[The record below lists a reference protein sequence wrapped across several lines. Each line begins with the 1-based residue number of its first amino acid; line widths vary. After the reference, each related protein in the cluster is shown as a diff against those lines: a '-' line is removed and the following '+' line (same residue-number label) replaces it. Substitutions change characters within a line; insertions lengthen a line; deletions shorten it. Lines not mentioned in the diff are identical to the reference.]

1 VPVIRS
7 GRRALAA
14 AVTAVAL
21 VGVPLA
27 AAPASAAPAPAC
39 PRTTLDQDIARA
51 DVVFRG
57 VVKKVRAAHSD
68 GRHRTRSYTVVS
80 DRVYKSS
87 LVTRVVVVTA
97 RVDGTCALPTLTAGG
112 RYIFF
117 ALERGSRLMATT
129 ATAKAT
135 PKLTRQVVAKLGSGA
150 QPEPNPPATATFTKV
165 AHADPPPMS
174 RLLAPGAALLLVSLL
189 GLLVAGRLGRRTTG

>member
-1 VPVIRS
+1 M
-7 GRRALAA
+7 
-14 AVTAVAL
+14 TTVAL
-21 VGVPLA
+21 FAVPLV
-27 AAPASAAPAPAC
+27 AAPAGAAPAPAC

-57 VVKKVRAAHSD
+57 VVKKVPGAHAV
-68 GRHRTRSYTVVS
+68 GKHRLRSYPVIS

-97 RVDGTCALPTLTAGG
+97 RVDGTCTLPTLTQGG

-117 ALERGSRLMATT
+117 ALERGSRLMATA

-135 PKLTRQVVAKLGSGA
+135 PKLTRQVVARLGSGA

-165 AHADPPPMS
+165 AHADPPALS

-189 GLLVAGRLGRRTTG
+189 GLLVAGRLGRRTSA

>member
-1 VPVIRS
+1 M
-7 GRRALAA
+7 
-14 AVTAVAL
+14 TTVAL
-21 VGVPLA
+21 LGVPLA
-27 AAPASAAPAPAC
+27 AAPAHAAPAC
-39 PRTTLDQDIARA
+39 PKTTLDRDIARA

-57 VVKKVRAAHSD
+57 IVKKVPPAHTV
-68 GRHRTRSYTVVS
+68 GKHRLRSYPVIS

-87 LVTRVVVVTA
+87 LVTRAVVVTA
-97 RVDGTCALPTLTAGG
+97 RVDGDCTLPTLTQGG

-135 PKLTRQVVAKLGSGA
+135 PKLTHQVVTRLGSGA

-165 AHADPPPMS
+165 AHANPPRLS
-174 RLLAPGAALLLVSLL
+174 RLLAPGAALLLLSLL
-189 GLLVAGRLGRRTTG
+189 GLLVVGRLGRRTTG

>member
-14 AVTAVAL
+14 AVTTVAL
-21 VGVPLA
+21 LGVPLA
-27 AAPASAAPAPAC
+27 AAPAGAAPAPAC
-39 PRTTLDQDIARA
+39 PKSTLDQDIARA

-57 VVKKVRAAHSD
+57 VVKKVPAAHTV
-68 GRHRTRSYTVVS
+68 GKHRLRSYPVVS

-97 RVDGTCALPTLTAGG
+97 RVDGTCTLPT
-112 RYIFF
+112 
-117 ALERGSRLMATT
+117 
-129 ATAKAT
+129 
-135 PKLTRQVVAKLGSGA
+135 LTRQVVARLGSGA

-165 AHADPPPMS
+165 AHANPPALS
-174 RLLAPGAALLLVSLL
+174 RLLAPGVALLLVSLL
-189 GLLVAGRLGRRTTG
+189 GLLVAGRLGRRTSG

>member
-1 VPVIRS
+1 M
-7 GRRALAA
+7 
-14 AVTAVAL
+14 VTSVAL
-21 VGVPLA
+21 LGVPLA
-27 AAPASAAPAPAC
+27 VAPAHAAPARAC
-39 PRTTLDQDIARA
+39 PKTTLDQDIARA

-57 VVKKVRAAHSD
+57 IVKKVRPARAD
-68 GRHRTRSYTVVS
+68 GKHRFRSYLVLS

-97 RVDGTCALPTLTAGG
+97 RVDGDCTLPTLTEGG

-129 ATAKAT
+129 ATGKAT
-135 PKLTRQVVAKLGSGA
+135 PRLTHQVVQRLGSGA

-165 AHADPPPMS
+165 AHADPPRLS
-174 RLLAPGAALLLVSLL
+174 RLLAPGAALLLLSLL
-189 GLLVAGRLGRRTTG
+189 GLLVAGRLGRRATG